1 MAIQQVTDPMMLDS
15 TGQDIV
21 QKLELIK
28 QAVQPTNA
36 CIDVDV
42 SLPTTGW
49 TGNGPY
55 TYTYNNAHIST
66 GCKVKVNFLETEST
80 SGGVL
85 YLEYEKIVGGV
96 QFTAQSVPTDP
107 IPVRIHI
114 LNADAESIMATTAD
128 EVSTNAIAGASN
140 VEQALSAVS
149 DDITDVND
157 KVGDVPSG
165 QTVEGQI
172 EALNS
177 KLTAMSE
184 STGVTYTAANTWT
197 SADKEIEIPAN
208 SVYGILVGQTY
219 NQAYPLKM
227 ALSST
232 NNANEYN
239 MIISNGGRVTE
250 TGYNNSNSPIK
261 RYILCQTSASS
272 GYNGVYIYWW
282 YRKI

>member
-128 EVSTNAIAGASN
+128 EVSTNAVAGASN

-177 KLTAMSE
+177 KIADFGDIVLLKETTTIDGSHVIDNINNYRFIVHVISGSSQVHIFTPVE
-184 STGVTYTAANTWT
+184 VLKLNTTAA
-197 SADKEIEIPAN
+197 
-208 SVYGILVGQTY
+208 
-219 NQAYPLKM
+219 
-227 ALSST
+227 
-232 NNANEYN
+232 
-239 MIISNGGRVTE
+239 
-250 TGYNNSNSPIK
+250 
-261 RYILCQTSASS
+261 
-272 GYNGVYIYWW
+272 GVYINASGERIGGFITLQSDTSVRLYG
-282 YRKI
+282 YATSGYSFTQHRLYGVK